1 MEKERYFAVTGKK
14 LVNFNLP
21 LDLVLKIWKK
31 KSTEPAVCTL
41 RTVCSSCC
49 CQEQSCLQVPA
60 WHFHV
65 TNLQVAVSGLSSP
78 AARQRLLAVGLRST
92 SPQRCSS
99 LHCPQGTAPS
109 PGFQREIS
117 WRFCGFKG
125 KGRLVLLS
133 PFMVSDTSS
142 KTRRCSYTESF
153 ELTHLKGETDPQRVI

>member
-1 MEKERYFAVTGKK
+1 MYLENGVLFLLLPRTVVPAGPSLALSRNQFAGGSFRSVFSCSQAKAACGGAEEYFTTALLFTS
-14 LVNFNLP
+14 LP
-21 LDLVLKIWKK
+21 PRN
-31 KSTEPAVCTL
+31 STE
-41 RTVCSSCC
+41 
-49 CQEQSCLQVPA
+49 
-60 WHFHV
+60 
-65 TNLQVAVSGLSSP
+65 
-78 AARQRLLAVGLRST
+78 
-92 SPQRCSS
+92 
-99 LHCPQGTAPS
+99 